1 MTIKEIAAKAG
12 VSIATVS
19 HVINHTRYV
28 SPELVDKIEAIIEES
43 GYSEKIKKK
52 LRKIRSGRSSQ
63 IVAVFPNIK
72 SALYCDLCNQL
83 QSYATSQGYQFYTAA
98 TNDSPEEEKSILQN
112 LISSAKTI
120 GIFLS
125 PASSNP
131 AAYSFLYESGIPFV
145 CVERFI
151 DDDVTPRILFDYTK
165 AFHSATSYFF
175 ESGHENVLFLV
186 EKTDSLAKQDK
197 IAGYERALL
206 SANHTLSSSCIAEIN
221 LYQSS
226 DTISLNIQKSIT
238 RYLPTAIIAGGN
250 RLTMFLLKALR
261 ELGKDCPRDISIIGF
276 DDMLWCELT
285 APPLSCIHRDIDQ
298 MAELASQALFDEINH
313 LSGAPLTHYADVEL
327 ILRDSTRIIDNG
339 PLGEHAV
346 SPDSIRLS
354 KEEKQ
359 LLRTGNYRVAIS
371 FHCTGTAWAAL
382 HQKGIRDELEQYGID
397 IISTMD
403 AHFDPALQ
411 NMQLESIKM
420 QHPDAVIAIP
430 TDDVQTGPAF
440 QELSKMTRL
449 VFLSNVPQNFSRNN
463 YVSCISVN
471 ERENGTNTGRMI
483 GEYLKE
489 KPHAKV
495 GFIIH
500 GAMFYGTTERDN
512 CAEKILRESYPDIE
526 ITARKGFIQ
535 IENAYKVC
543 YEMINEHP
551 DIQALYVSWDRPAL
565 LAIKALK
572 ALNRTDIAV
581 FTTDLDFGI
590 AEEMNQGFVKG
601 LSTQRPY
608 DQGKAAAL
616 AVAKSLVSDNV
627 PKYIGVQPY
636 VVHEKQLKR
645 AWKEIFFEALPEELG
660 EKQMGQ

>member
-1 MTIKEIAAKAG
+1 MTIKEIAARAG

-52 LRKIRSGRSSQ
+52 VQKIRSGRSSQ
-63 IVAVFPNIK
+63 IVAVLPNIK

-83 QSYATSQGYQFYTAA
+83 QAYATSQGYQFYTAVS
-98 TNDSPEEEKSILQN
+98 NDNLEEEQSILKN

-120 GIFLS
+120 GIFFS
-125 PASSNP
+125 PTSSNSSD
-131 AAYSFLYESGIPFV
+131 YSFLYESGIPFI
-145 CVERFI
+145 CVERYI
-151 DDDVTPRILFDYTK
+151 YDDTTPRILFDYHA
-165 AFHSATSYFF
+165 AFQSATSYFF

-186 EKTDSLAKQDK
+186 EKTDSLAKQEK
-197 IAGYERALL
+197 IAGYEKALL
-206 SANHTLSSSCIAEIN
+206 CANRTLSSSCIAEIS
-221 LYQSS
+221 LYQSY
-226 DTISLNIQKSIT
+226 DLISLNIQKSIS
-238 RYLPTAIIAGGN
+238 RYLPTAIITGGN
-250 RLTMFLLKALR
+250 RLTMLLLKALR

-285 APPLSCIHRDIDQ
+285 APPLSCIHRDMSQ
-298 MAELASQALFDEINH
+298 MAELASQALFDRINH
-313 LSGAPLTHYADVEL
+313 LPASPLARYADIHLV
-327 ILRDSTRIIDNG
+327 LRDSTRIIDNG
-339 PLGEHAV
+339 PLGEQAV
-346 SPDSIRLS
+346 SPDSISLS
-354 KEEKQ
+354 TEEKA
-359 LLRTGNYRVAIS
+359 LLKKGHYQVAVS
-371 FHCTGTAWAAL
+371 FHYTGTAWAAL

-430 TDDVQTGPAF
+430 SDDVETGPAF
-440 QELSKMTRL
+440 QELSRMTRL
-449 VFLSNVPQNFSRNN
+449 VFLSNVPQNFNRND

-483 GEYLKE
+483 GEYLKD
-489 KPHAKV
+489 KTHAKV

-512 CAEKILRESYPDIE
+512 YAEKILRESYPNIE

-543 YEMINEHP
+543 LEMVTEHP

-572 ALNRTDIAV
+572 TLNRTDIAV
-581 FTTDLDFGI
+581 FTTDLDFEI
-590 AEEMNQGFVKG
+590 AQEMNQGFVKG

-608 DQGKAAAL
+608 DQGKAVAL

-645 AWKEIFFEALPEELG
+645 AWKDIFFEALPEELG
-660 EKQMGQ
+660 G

>member
-52 LRKIRSGRSSQ
+52 VRKIRSGRSSQ
-63 IVAVFPNIK
+63 IIAVFPNIK

-83 QSYATSQGYQFYTAA
+83 QSYATSQGYQFYTAV

-131 AAYSFLYESGIPFV
+131 AAYAFLYESGIPFV

-186 EKTDSLAKQDK
+186 EKTDS
-197 IAGYERALL
+197 
-206 SANHTLSSSCIAEIN
+206 
-221 LYQSS
+221 
-226 DTISLNIQKSIT
+226 
-238 RYLPTAIIAGGN
+238 
-250 RLTMFLLKALR
+250 
-261 ELGKDCPRDISIIGF
+261 
-276 DDMLWCELT
+276 
-285 APPLSCIHRDIDQ
+285 
-298 MAELASQALFDEINH
+298 
-313 LSGAPLTHYADVEL
+313 
-327 ILRDSTRIIDNG
+327 
-339 PLGEHAV
+339 LGEHAV

-581 FTTDLDFGI
+581 FTTDLDFEI

-645 AWKEIFFEALPEELG
+645 AWKDIFFEALPEELG
-660 EKQMGQ
+660 

>member
-1 MTIKEIAAKAG
+1 MTMKEIADKAG

-28 SPELVDKIEAIIEES
+28 SPELVEKIEAIIEES

-52 LRKIRSGRSSQ
+52 VQKIRSGRSSQ

-72 SALYCDLCNQL
+72 SALYCELCNLL
-83 QSYATSQGYQFYTAA
+83 QSYVISQGYQFYVAIS
-98 TNDSPEEEKSILQN
+98 NDHLEEEQSILKN
-112 LISSAKTI
+112 LISSPKTI

-125 PASSNP
+125 STSSNP
-131 AAYSFLYESGIPFV
+131 CDYSFLYEAGIPFI
-145 CVERFI
+145 CIERYI
-151 DDDVTPRILFDYTK
+151 YDDTTPRILFDYNK
-165 AFHSATSYFF
+165 IFYSATSHFL
-175 ESGHENVLFLV
+175 ECGHENILFLV
-186 EKTDSLAKQDK
+186 EKTDSLTKQEK
-197 IAGYERALL
+197 IAGYEKALQCTNRTPS
-206 SANHTLSSSCIAEIN
+206 SACIAEIN
-221 LYQSS
+221 LYQP
-226 DTISLNIQKSIT
+226 DDMISLNIQKSIN
-238 RYLPTAIIAGGN
+238 RYLPTAVVTGGN
-250 RLTMFLLKALR
+250 RLTMFLLKTLK
-261 ELGKDCPRDISIIGF
+261 ELGMDCPRDISIIGF

-285 APPLSCIHRDIDQ
+285 APPLSCIHRDISQ
-298 MAELASQALFDEINH
+298 MAAMASQALFDTIN
-313 LSGAPLTHYADVEL
+313 LLPPSPLTRYADAQL
-327 ILRDSTRIIDNG
+327 LLRDSTRMIDNG

-346 SPDSIRLS
+346 SPDSICLS
-354 KEEKQ
+354 KEEKA
-359 LLRTGNYRVAIS
+359 LLKKGHFHVAVS
-371 FHCTGTAWAAL
+371 FHYTGTAWALL

-397 IISTMD
+397 IISIMD

-420 QHPDAVIAIP
+420 QQPDAVIAIP
-430 TDDVQTGPAF
+430 TDDRKTAPAF
-440 QELSKMTRL
+440 QELSKVTRL
-449 VFLSNVPQNFSRNN
+449 IFLSNVPQNFNRNN

-471 ERENGTNTGRMI
+471 ERENGTNAGRMI
-483 GEYLKE
+483 GEYLKAQ
-489 KPHAKV
+489 PHPKV

-512 CAEKILRESYPDIE
+512 SAEKILQEAYPNIE
-526 ITARKGFIQ
+526 IAARKGFVH
-535 IENAYKVC
+535 IEHTYKVC
-543 YEMINEHP
+543 MEMITEHP

-581 FTTDLDFGI
+581 FTTDLDFEI
-590 AEEMNQGFVKG
+590 AEKMKEGYVKG

-616 AVAKSLVSDNV
+616 AVAKSLVSDQV

-645 AWKEIFFEALPEELG
+645 AWKDIFFESLPEELA
-660 EKQMGQ
+660 

>member
-1 MTIKEIAAKAG
+1 MAVPEEAVDGGRAYAG
-12 VSIATVS
+12 RFLA
-19 HVINHTRYV
+19 
-28 SPELVDKIEAIIEES
+28 
-43 GYSEKIKKK
+43 
-52 LRKIRSGRSSQ
+52 
-63 IVAVFPNIK
+63 AVFLMMGLSGLFVPAFPSVSCGWVIPGI
-72 SALYCDLCNQL
+72 CG
-83 QSYATSQGYQFYTAA
+83 TS
-98 TNDSPEEEKSILQN
+98 ICL
-112 LISSAKTI
+112 
-120 GIFLS
+120 GIFLLAGYSKGRQAAVLIPYLLFAGIFYGRIRDGFLILSNDMLHFMTEKTGKIYLDFQVNAEGNVYFTLFSIGFLAAFLTANAIWYGTLWPVS
-125 PASSNP
+125 PV
-131 AAYSFLYESGIPFV
+131 I
-145 CVERFI
+145 
-151 DDDVTPRILFDYTK
+151 
-165 AFHSATSYFF
+165 
-175 ESGHENVLFLV
+175 FLV
-186 EKTDSLAKQDK
+186 AAALISGFSREVIAAAVFLA
-197 IAGYERALL
+197 GLL
-206 SANHTLSSSCIAEIN
+206 LIPI
-221 LYQSS
+221 
-226 DTISLNIQKSIT
+226 
-238 RYLPTAIIAGGN
+238 
-250 RLTMFLLKALR
+250 FR
-261 ELGKDCPRDISIIGF
+261 EQMGRD
-276 DDMLWCELT
+276 
-285 APPLSCIHRDIDQ
+285 
-298 MAELASQALFDEINH
+298 
-313 LSGAPLTHYADVEL
+313 
-327 ILRDSTRIIDNG
+327 
-339 PLGEHAV
+339 
-346 SPDSIRLS
+346 
-354 KEEKQ
+354 KEEKENLPAYAAVIAVSLV
-359 LLRTGNYRVAIS
+359 LLLTAGTFLGRMDLFQENWWKDSVHRFLYDSSTESMPEGNLENLGSWKKSDAAALSLKADQYGKLYLRGVIRENY
-371 FHCTGTAWAAL
+371 TGTAWAAL

-449 VFLSNVPQNFSRNN
+449 IFLSNVPQNFSRNN

-581 FTTDLDFGI
+581 FTTDLDFEI

-645 AWKEIFFEALPEELG
+645 AWKDIFFEALPEELG

>member
-1 MTIKEIAAKAG
+1 MKILVFFGLLPKSDFFCFRISVQRAVGGIRHPAEATLVFVAG
-12 VSIATVS
+12 PVQSVLR
-19 HVINHTRYV
+19 VHTGHLGDLAENEQ
-28 SPELVDKIEAIIEES
+28 S
-43 GYSEKIKKK
+43 
-52 LRKIRSGRSSQ
+52 
-63 IVAVFPNIK
+63 VA
-72 SALYCDLCNQL
+72 
-83 QSYATSQGYQFYTAA
+83 
-98 TNDSPEEEKSILQN
+98 
-112 LISSAKTI
+112 
-120 GIFLS
+120 
-125 PASSNP
+125 
-131 AAYSFLYESGIPFV
+131 
-145 CVERFI
+145 
-151 DDDVTPRILFDYTK
+151 
-165 AFHSATSYFF
+165 
-175 ESGHENVLFLV
+175 
-186 EKTDSLAKQDK
+186 
-197 IAGYERALL
+197 
-206 SANHTLSSSCIAEIN
+206 
-221 LYQSS
+221 
-226 DTISLNIQKSIT
+226 
-238 RYLPTAIIAGGN
+238 
-250 RLTMFLLKALR
+250 
-261 ELGKDCPRDISIIGF
+261 
-276 DDMLWCELT
+276 
-285 APPLSCIHRDIDQ
+285 
-298 MAELASQALFDEINH
+298 
-313 LSGAPLTHYADVEL
+313 
-327 ILRDSTRIIDNG
+327 
-339 PLGEHAV
+339 
-346 SPDSIRLS
+346 
-354 KEEKQ
+354 Q
-359 LLRTGNYRVAIS
+359 LLPDAV
-371 FHCTGTAWAAL
+371 

-449 VFLSNVPQNFSRNN
+449 IFLSNVPQNFSRNN

-581 FTTDLDFGI
+581 FTTDLDFEI

-616 AVAKSLVSDNV
+616 AVAKSLVSDKV

-645 AWKEIFFEALPEELG
+645 AWKDIFFEALPEELG
-660 EKQMGQ
+660 

>member
-28 SPELVDKIEAIIEES
+28 SPELVNKIEAIIEES

-52 LRKIRSGRSSQ
+52 VQKIRSGRNSQ

-72 SALYCDLCNQL
+72 SALYRELCELL
-83 QSYATSQGYQFYTAA
+83 QAYATNQGYQFYISVS
-98 TNDSPEEEKSILQN
+98 NDSLEEEQSILKN

-131 AAYSFLYESGIPFV
+131 SDYFFLYDAGIPFI
-145 CVERFI
+145 CIERYI
-151 DDDVTPRILFDYTK
+151 YDDVTPRILFDYSE
-165 AFHSATSYFF
+165 AFYTATSYFF

-186 EKTDSLAKQDK
+186 EKTDSLAQHDK
-197 IAGYERALL
+197 IAGYEKALQCTNRAPG
-206 SANHTLSSSCIAEIN
+206 NSCIAEIN
-221 LYQSS
+221 LYQTN
-226 DTISLNIQKSIT
+226 DMISLNIQKSIN
-238 RYLPTAIIAGGN
+238 RYLPTAIITGGN

-285 APPLSCIHRDIDQ
+285 APPLSCIHRDISQ
-298 MAELASQALFDEINH
+298 MAAMSSQALFDTINH
-313 LSGAPLTHYADVEL
+313 LPSSPLTRYADVRL
-327 ILRDSTRIIDNG
+327 TLRDSTRIIDNG

-346 SPDSIRLS
+346 SPDSICLS
-354 KEEKQ
+354 KEEKA
-359 LLRTGNYRVAIS
+359 LLKKGHYHVAVS
-371 FHCTGTAWAAL
+371 FHYTGTAWAAL

-411 NMQLESIKM
+411 NIQLESIKM
-420 QHPDAVIAIP
+420 QQPDAVIAIP
-430 TDDVQTGPAF
+430 TDDIQTAPAF

-449 VFLSNVPQNFSRNN
+449 IFLSSVPQNFNRNN

-483 GEYLKE
+483 GEYLKTS
-489 KPHAKV
+489 PHAKV

-512 CAEKILRESYPDIE
+512 SAEKILRESYPNIE
-526 ITARKGFIQ
+526 ITARKGFIH
-535 IENAYKVC
+535 IENTYKVC
-543 YEMINEHP
+543 MEMITDHP

-565 LAIKALK
+565 LAIKALQT
-572 ALNRTDIAV
+572 LGRTDIAI
-581 FTTDLDFGI
+581 FTTDLDFEI
-590 AEEMNQGFVKG
+590 AGKMKEGYIKG

-616 AVAKSLVSDNV
+616 AVAKSLVSDSV

-645 AWKEIFFEALPEELG
+645 AWKDIFFEALPEELL
-660 EKQMGQ
+660 

>member
-52 LRKIRSGRSSQ
+52 VQKIRSGRSSQ
-63 IVAVFPNIK
+63 IVAVLPNIK

-83 QSYATSQGYQFYTAA
+83 QAYATSQRYQFYTAVS
-98 TNDSPEEEKSILQN
+98 NDNLEEEQSILKN
-112 LISSAKTI
+112 LISSTKTI
-120 GIFLS
+120 GIFFS
-125 PASSNP
+125 PTSSNP
-131 AAYSFLYESGIPFV
+131 SDYSFLYESGVPFI
-145 CVERFI
+145 CVERYI
-151 DDDVTPRILFDYTK
+151 YDDTTPRILFDYHA
-165 AFHSATSYFF
+165 AFQSATSYFF

-186 EKTDSLAKQDK
+186 EKADSLAKQEK
-197 IAGYERALL
+197 IDGYEKALL
-206 SANHTLSSSCIAEIN
+206 CANRTLSSSCIAEIS
-221 LYQSS
+221 LYQSY
-226 DTISLNIQKSIT
+226 DLISLNIQKSIS
-238 RYLPTAIIAGGN
+238 RYLPTAIITGGN

-261 ELGKDCPRDISIIGF
+261 ELGKDCPRDMSIIGF

-285 APPLSCIHRDIDQ
+285 APPLSCIHRDIRQ
-298 MAELASQALFDEINH
+298 MAELASQALFDRINH
-313 LSGAPLTHYADVEL
+313 LPASPLARYADIHLV
-327 ILRDSTRIIDNG
+327 LRDSTRIIDNG
-339 PLGEHAV
+339 PLGEQAV
-346 SPDSIRLS
+346 SPDSISLS
-354 KEEKQ
+354 TEEKA
-359 LLRTGNYRVAIS
+359 LLKKSHYRVAVS
-371 FHCTGTAWAAL
+371 FHYTGTAWAAL

-430 TDDVQTGPAF
+430 SDDVETGPAF
-440 QELSKMTRL
+440 QELSRMTRL
-449 VFLSNVPQNFSRNN
+449 VFLSNVPQNFNRND

-483 GEYLKE
+483 GEYLKD
-489 KPHAKV
+489 KTHAKV

-512 CAEKILRESYPDIE
+512 YAEKILRESYSNIE

-543 YEMINEHP
+543 LEMVTEHP

-572 ALNRTDIAV
+572 TLNRTDIAV
-581 FTTDLDFGI
+581 FTTDLDFEI
-590 AEEMNQGFVKG
+590 AQEMNQGFVKG

-608 DQGKAAAL
+608 DQGKAVAL

-636 VVHEKQLKR
+636 VVHKKQLKR
-645 AWKEIFFEALPEELG
+645 AWKDIFFEALPEELG
-660 EKQMGQ
+660 G

>member
-1 MTIKEIAAKAG
+1 
-12 VSIATVS
+12 
-19 HVINHTRYV
+19 
-28 SPELVDKIEAIIEES
+28 
-43 GYSEKIKKK
+43 
-52 LRKIRSGRSSQ
+52 
-63 IVAVFPNIK
+63 
-72 SALYCDLCNQL
+72 
-83 QSYATSQGYQFYTAA
+83 
-98 TNDSPEEEKSILQN
+98 
-112 LISSAKTI
+112 
-120 GIFLS
+120 
-125 PASSNP
+125 
-131 AAYSFLYESGIPFV
+131 
-145 CVERFI
+145 
-151 DDDVTPRILFDYTK
+151 
-165 AFHSATSYFF
+165 
-175 ESGHENVLFLV
+175 
-186 EKTDSLAKQDK
+186 
-197 IAGYERALL
+197 
-206 SANHTLSSSCIAEIN
+206 
-221 LYQSS
+221 
-226 DTISLNIQKSIT
+226 
-238 RYLPTAIIAGGN
+238 
-250 RLTMFLLKALR
+250 
-261 ELGKDCPRDISIIGF
+261 
-276 DDMLWCELT
+276 
-285 APPLSCIHRDIDQ
+285 
-298 MAELASQALFDEINH
+298 
-313 LSGAPLTHYADVEL
+313 
-327 ILRDSTRIIDNG
+327 
-339 PLGEHAV
+339 
-346 SPDSIRLS
+346 
-354 KEEKQ
+354 
-359 LLRTGNYRVAIS
+359 
-371 FHCTGTAWAAL
+371 
-382 HQKGIRDELEQYGID
+382 
-397 IISTMD
+397 
-403 AHFDPALQ
+403 
-411 NMQLESIKM
+411 
-420 QHPDAVIAIP
+420 
-430 TDDVQTGPAF
+430 
-440 QELSKMTRL
+440 MTRL

-581 FTTDLDFGI
+581 FTTDLDFEI

-645 AWKEIFFEALPEELG
+645 AWKDIFFEALPDSRILLPQIFRMPLDPQKEGIVRLFNCLDQISG
-660 EKQMGQ
+660 RMTACHQSRSKFTACLVMHTIDI

>member
-28 SPELVDKIEAIIEES
+28 SPELANKIEAIIEES

-52 LRKIRSGRSSQ
+52 VQKIRSGRNSQ

-72 SALYCDLCNQL
+72 SALYRELCELL
-83 QSYATSQGYQFYTAA
+83 QAYATNQGYQFYISVS
-98 TNDSPEEEKSILQN
+98 NDNLEEEQGILKN

-131 AAYSFLYESGIPFV
+131 SDYSFLYDAGIPFI
-145 CVERFI
+145 CIERYI
-151 DDDVTPRILFDYTK
+151 YDDVTPRILFDYSE
-165 AFHSATSYFF
+165 AFYTATSYFF

-186 EKTDSLAKQDK
+186 EKTDSLAQHDK
-197 IAGYERALL
+197 IAGYEKALQCT
-206 SANHTLSSSCIAEIN
+206 NRVPGSSCIAEIN
-221 LYQSS
+221 LYQTN
-226 DTISLNIQKSIT
+226 DMISLNIQKSIN
-238 RYLPTAIIAGGN
+238 RYLPTAIVTGGN
-250 RLTMFLLKALR
+250 RLTMFLLKTLR

-285 APPLSCIHRDIDQ
+285 APPLSCIHRDISQ
-298 MAELASQALFDEINH
+298 MAAMSSQALFDTINH
-313 LSGAPLTHYADVEL
+313 LPSSPLTRYADVRL
-327 ILRDSTRIIDNG
+327 ILRDSTRMIDNG

-346 SPDSIRLS
+346 SPDSICLS
-354 KEEKQ
+354 KEEKA
-359 LLRTGNYRVAIS
+359 LLKKGHYHVAVS
-371 FHCTGTAWAAL
+371 FHYTGTAWAAL

-420 QHPDAVIAIP
+420 QQPDAVIAIP
-430 TDDVQTGPAF
+430 TDDIQTASAF

-449 VFLSNVPQNFSRNN
+449 IFLSSVPQNFNRNN

-483 GEYLKE
+483 GEYLKTST
-489 KPHAKV
+489 HAKV

-512 CAEKILRESYPDIE
+512 SAEKILRESYPNIE
-526 ITARKGFIQ
+526 IAARKGFIH
-535 IENAYKVC
+535 IENTYKVC
-543 YEMINEHP
+543 MEMITEHP

-565 LAIKALK
+565 LAIKALQT
-572 ALNRTDIAV
+572 LGRTDIAI
-581 FTTDLDFGI
+581 FTTDLDFEI
-590 AEEMNQGFVKG
+590 AEKMKEGYIKG

-616 AVAKSLVSDNV
+616 AVAKSLVSDSV

-645 AWKEIFFEALPEELG
+645 AWKDIFFEALPEELL
-660 EKQMGQ
+660 

>member
-1 MTIKEIAAKAG
+1 
-12 VSIATVS
+12 
-19 HVINHTRYV
+19 
-28 SPELVDKIEAIIEES
+28 
-43 GYSEKIKKK
+43 
-52 LRKIRSGRSSQ
+52 
-63 IVAVFPNIK
+63 
-72 SALYCDLCNQL
+72 
-83 QSYATSQGYQFYTAA
+83 
-98 TNDSPEEEKSILQN
+98 
-112 LISSAKTI
+112 
-120 GIFLS
+120 
-125 PASSNP
+125 
-131 AAYSFLYESGIPFV
+131 
-145 CVERFI
+145 
-151 DDDVTPRILFDYTK
+151 
-165 AFHSATSYFF
+165 
-175 ESGHENVLFLV
+175 
-186 EKTDSLAKQDK
+186 
-197 IAGYERALL
+197 
-206 SANHTLSSSCIAEIN
+206 
-221 LYQSS
+221 
-226 DTISLNIQKSIT
+226 
-238 RYLPTAIIAGGN
+238 
-250 RLTMFLLKALR
+250 
-261 ELGKDCPRDISIIGF
+261 
-276 DDMLWCELT
+276 
-285 APPLSCIHRDIDQ
+285 
-298 MAELASQALFDEINH
+298 
-313 LSGAPLTHYADVEL
+313 
-327 ILRDSTRIIDNG
+327 
-339 PLGEHAV
+339 
-346 SPDSIRLS
+346 
-354 KEEKQ
+354 
-359 LLRTGNYRVAIS
+359 
-371 FHCTGTAWAAL
+371 
-382 HQKGIRDELEQYGID
+382 
-397 IISTMD
+397 MD

-581 FTTDLDFGI
+581 FTTDLDFEI

-645 AWKEIFFEALPEELG
+645 AWKDIFFEALPEELG
-660 EKQMGQ
+660 